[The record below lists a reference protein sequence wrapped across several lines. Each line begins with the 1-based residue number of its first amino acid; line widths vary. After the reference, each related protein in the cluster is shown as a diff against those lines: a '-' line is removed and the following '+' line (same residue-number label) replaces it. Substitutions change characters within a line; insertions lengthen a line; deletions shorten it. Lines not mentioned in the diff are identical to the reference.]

1 MLIQDGKP
9 IAYASRAM
17 TMAQLNYAVIEKELL
32 AVLFGCERFHQYIYG
47 KKVHVESDHKPLES
61 IMKKPLSNAPPRLQR
76 MLLRLQ
82 KYDIHLTHKAGKWMI
97 LADTLSRAHVMDMD
111 EKLPEEDGIAQI
123 HMIYA
128 NCAATDE
135 KLETIKQETCLDL
148 HLKTLLW
155 YINNGWPRNKED
167 VSEVLRVYW
176 SYKED
181 LSVINGIIFKGERI
195 VIPMK
200 MRTDILKKLHQSHMG
215 IEKTKLRARETVFW
229 PGINRQIEDMV
240 KACETCLTNRSQQR
254 REPLIPSEIAD
265 YPFQMVGTDL
275 FYWNG
280 QDFLLTVDYYSRYWE
295 IERLYETQSVNII
308 KKLKMMF
315 SRHGIPQMVRS
326 DNGPQFI
333 STEFKKFA
341 KLQELFKRF
350 EDYCLPKRNLVVERR
365 QFFQR
370 NQHKDESCD
379 AYVTE
384 LKNLSSTCEFETI
397 NEGMILYKIVDGIRS
412 SRVRDV
418 LLRKVTDLT
427 LEKAINICRT
437 DAGLRNH

>member
-82 KYDIHLTHKAGKWMI
+82 KYDIHLTHKAGKLMI

-111 EKLPEEDGIAQI
+111 EELPEEDGIAQI

-326 DNGPQFI
+326 DN
-333 STEFKKFA
+333 
-341 KLQELFKRF
+341 
-350 EDYCLPKRNLVVERR
+350 
-365 QFFQR
+365 
-370 NQHKDESCD
+370 
-379 AYVTE
+379 
-384 LKNLSSTCEFETI
+384 
-397 NEGMILYKIVDGIRS
+397 
-412 SRVRDV
+412 
-418 LLRKVTDLT
+418 
-427 LEKAINICRT
+427 
-437 DAGLRNH
+437 